1 MVKKMVHNSK
11 AHTKALVQFILA
23 NATGHR
29 TSFEVS
35 DVKSDGTVF
44 VRFRSSPYDP
54 AIFIAEEFSKALNAQ
69 NLQFV
74 QTEDTKFRLALD
86 QFSSGSV

>member
-1 MVKKMVHNSK
+1 MMKKVVHDSK
-11 AHTKALVQFILA
+11 ARTKALVQFILE

-35 DVKSDGTVF
+35 DVKGDGTVF
-44 VRFRSSPYDP
+44 VRFRSSPHDP
-54 AIFIAEEFSKALNAQ
+54 AIVLAETFSRALNAQ

>member
-1 MVKKMVHNSK
+1 MKPLVHGSK
-11 AHTKALVQFILA
+11 ARTKALVRFILD
-23 NATGHR
+23 NVSGHR

-35 DVKSDGTVF
+35 PVKGDGTVF
-44 VRFRSSPYDP
+44 VRFRSSPHDP
-54 AIFIAEEFSKALNAQ
+54 AIFLAEAFRDALGGHG
-69 NLQFV
+69 LRFV

>member
-1 MVKKMVHNSK
+1 MKKVVHNSK
-11 AHTKALVQFILA
+11 ALTQALTQFILA

-35 DVKSDGTVF
+35 DVKQDGTVF
-44 VRFRSSPYDP
+44 VRFRSSPHEP
-54 AIFIAEEFSKALNAQ
+54 AIFLAEQFRNALNARG
-69 NLQFV
+69 LLFV

-86 QFSSGSV
+86 QFTSGSV